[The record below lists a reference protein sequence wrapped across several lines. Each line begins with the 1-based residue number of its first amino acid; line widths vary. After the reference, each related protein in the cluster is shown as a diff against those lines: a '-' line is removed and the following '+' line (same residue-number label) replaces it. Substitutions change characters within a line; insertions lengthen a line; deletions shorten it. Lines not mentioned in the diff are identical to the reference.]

1 MQSGRESAVST
12 AEHEQRIL
20 HEIECRLRHE
30 DRFIAARFA
39 VLPIRAAMHRRT
51 VRVFLAVEMALLILA
66 AFGALAGSEALF
78 VPAIGLAVVEP
89 LIAIATRNGG
99 RKDSGS

>member
-1 MQSGRESAVST
+1 MSTTERER
-12 AEHEQRIL
+12 QIL

-39 VLPIRAAMHRRT
+39 LLPIRAAMHRRT
-51 VRVFLAVEMALLILA
+51 VRVFLAVETALLVLA

-78 VPAIGLAVVEP
+78 VPAIGLAIAEP
-89 LIAIATRNGG
+89 LIAIATRN
-99 RKDSGS
+99 SGPEDNGS